1 MDSQRVGH
9 DRVHTHTHRT
19 RCVQGKGESHPLDRK
34 IHMIPKAHPKNI
46 FIEIYFVF
54 LFLTPGPSQLEAAM
68 LLQEELEMLQ
78 QKCLKEVDIYLL
90 ISQLVLDI

>member
-1 MDSQRVGH
+1 M
-9 DRVHTHTHRT
+9 
-19 RCVQGKGESHPLDRK
+19 
-34 IHMIPKAHPKNI
+34 
-46 FIEIYFVF
+46 F

-68 LLQEELEMLQ
+68 LLQEELELLQ